1 MSYARTAVTRM
12 TLDMSRL
19 DLQRSE
25 TVTLGDTNRR
35 WEVTLING
43 GAPFRLPPN
52 WTAAL
57 TGIKPDG
64 TGLLN
69 GCSVADG
76 KIIYDFAA
84 GKEIATCAGSYPV
97 QFDIWDEVGDL
108 VASPKVYVNVLA
120 DVRPHAELESDGQYT
135 LIGETLTRVAEAE
148 KDINENAEEI
158 SATKKKVEENQKQ
171 IEKLAPY
178 RPSAVITTI
187 PTKAWEQASKDKPY
201 TATFGEVGNHQHVTI
216 WGLDNVTIEWL
227 NVNRPTVSIIND
239 EICLTAAAKPSKDL
253 TLAMLTEPYS
263 VGEEGDEGDEGD
275 EAYSLAELVGL
286 TDEAV
291 RLNLG
296 KRMTSAETRL
306 DSAEVIGGLVE
317 IKASDWDNTGTTIK
331 LPIKDDTLTLL
342 WPDNEVSTTIVEKQG
357 IFINQAFVDDD
368 KDEVLL
374 IRVDDADYKG
384 ALKLRYIRFPMVNE
398 ESQQAAVLL
407 IGAKYSPRVGSGGGN
422 GDAVIVRPDPH
433 VVLTIAADSWS
444 ETKSIGLTT
453 WITGAIPLDDITPQT
468 MIRLSA
474 LDADTAADW
483 SAGQTGAEI
492 THNEE
497 TETYSLRVGII
508 GDKPTAD
515 WQILMETSTVEETE
529 GVTGPWVSVIP
540 PVSDATDKVADHNY
554 DEAAHPDLRDQI
566 KGLDAKAVGADPA
579 GTAESKTGDLRE
591 EIDNTL
597 KGYDNATAVNRKINE
612 HNVST
617 ESHEDLRQEL
627 QRLADRLNAA
637 LNSDDTSLDD
647 LKEIV
652 AYIKS
657 NKTLIDGITSSKVN
671 VTDIVD
677 NLVTNKSN
685 VPLSAAQGVALKLL
699 IDSLEDVVEGKT
711 TPDQVAAQIK
721 TALTPYITREDADKA
736 YQPAGDYVAKEE
748 GKQLS
753 TLDYNASE
761 QARVNKAVADAADSK
776 TQAAAALNRAT
787 QAETAA
793 QEAAESAEEVQRKV
807 ESGELDGAP
816 GAPGYTP
823 VAGVDYPTDAQIDTK
838 IAAALAQRNQ
848 LEPLRAESEDWL
860 NENGDPTKVYIV
872 PNADGQGGKVYAYAE
887 VEGEVTKTLKD
898 AVCGPE
904 TQQINHWVADAGYS
918 TASRIGSD
926 GTVKSGT
933 DQASGYIPAAVGA
946 TIKVENFALTKNQTC
961 YVAAYDDSGAV
972 TGSQLIQN
980 TNNGSEIS
988 TAATSNKWCDT
999 KTASSFTATLSAAN
1013 FGSGFTKIR
1022 INGVLTNA
1030 TVTVATVQKL
1040 SRWYAFTDFVDTND
1054 ARINAIDD
1062 RVKVLEAGGASRI
1075 KTREAALRLIK
1086 EWDKPIYDQLEPFM
1100 LDHTLSVDSSRW
1112 ATYYDADDKDGS
1124 KRRAQVSALYE
1135 EYDALCTN
1143 YPDFVRDITNV
1154 THGLEGATE
1163 TTYGGLCSDG
1173 VQMVKVYEFKEVD
1186 PLRNEANNEWSETKP
1201 KMLLISGIHWEWGG
1215 VYALFNALKEITTN
1229 PALRYIR
1236 RNMHFVV
1243 MPITNPYTFTNFGNT
1258 NDGHYNKNGVEIHN
1272 NFEVD
1277 FNNVIDATH
1286 GKEPLSEIETR
1297 YINNVMR
1304 KHSDAAYMVSCH
1316 SHQGNSKTP
1325 NRTIWPS
1332 TATYFGCNLGY
1343 RLIDMMSF
1351 ALSQKYNTDWSGDNR
1366 AGHASLSSSSG
1377 TEGKQAMLYGIHG
1390 MSLEIGDTFYAFSA
1404 DKLSDYVITHGAETY
1419 INFIRIAMT
1428 AYSIHDREQYAPK
1441 PAYEIE

>member
-135 LIGETLTRVAEAE
+135 LIGETLTRVSEAE
-148 KDINENAEEI
+148 KDISKNAEEI
-158 SATKKKVEENQKQ
+158 SATKKKVEENQRH

-187 PTKAWEQASKDKPY
+187 PTTAWEQASKEEPY
-201 TATFGEVGNHQHVTI
+201 TVAIGEVGAHQHVTI

-239 EICLTAAAKPSKDL
+239 EIILTAAAKPSKDL
-253 TLAMLTEPYS
+253 TLAMLTEPYA
-263 VGEEGDEGDEGD
+263 VGEEDDK
-275 EAYSLAELVGL
+275 AYSLAELVGL

-291 RLNLG
+291 RLSLG
-296 KRMTSAETRL
+296 KRMTLAETRL
-306 DSAEVIGGLVE
+306 DSAEVIGGQVE
-317 IKASDWDNTGTTIK
+317 IKASDWVNTGTTIK
-331 LPIKDDTLTLL
+331 LPIKADTLTLL

-398 ESQQAAVLL
+398 ESQRAAVLL
-407 IGAKYSPRVGSGGGN
+407 IGARYSPIGGSGGGN
-422 GDAVIVRPDPH
+422 GDVVIRPDPH

-453 WITGAIPLDDITPQT
+453 WITGAIPLDDITPTT

-474 LDADTAADW
+474 MDADTAADW

-508 GDKPTAD
+508 GAKPTAD
-515 WQILMETSTVEETE
+515 WQILMETATVVETE

-554 DEAAHPDLRDQI
+554 DEAAHPDLRNLI
-566 KGLDAKAVGADPA
+566 KGLDAKAVGADPV
-579 GTAESKTGDLRE
+579 GTAESKVNEAVKEINQSIAAHLANYYAKGETYNRTEIDSRLSAIPKFEIKPVDSLPTSGISYTTVYLVKDKTESGDLYTEYIRVTVDGTDVWE
-591 EIDNTL
+591 ELGRQRVDLSGYVTEEALDEALASKVTEERVNALLTDKL
-597 KGYDNATAVNRKINE
+597 KDYLTTAKA
-612 HNVST
+612 
-617 ESHEDLRQEL
+617 QEL
-627 QRLADRLNAA
+627 
-637 LNSDDTSLDD
+637 
-647 LKEIV
+647 
-652 AYIKS
+652 
-657 NKTLIDGITSSKVN
+657 
-671 VTDIVD
+671 
-677 NLVTNKSN
+677 
-685 VPLSAAQGVALKLL
+685 
-699 IDSLEDVVEGKT
+699 
-711 TPDQVAAQIK
+711 
-721 TALTPYITREDADKA
+721 
-736 YQPAGDYVAKEE
+736 YQPKGDYVE
-748 GKQLS
+748 KQDGMGLS
-753 TLDYNASE
+753 EINYSASE
-761 QARVNKAVADAADSK
+761 QERLNQAVTNAADAKSYASAAL
-776 TQAAAALNRAT
+776 TQAATAERNAAAS
-787 QAETAA
+787 
-793 QEAAESAEEVQRKV
+793 AESAAEVKRKV

-872 PNADGQGGKVYAYAE
+872 PNEDRQGGKVYAYAE
-887 VEGEVTKTLKD
+887 VEVEVTKTLKD

-904 TQQINHWVADAGYS
+904 THQIDHWVADAGYS
-918 TASRIGSD
+918 TSSRLGSD
-926 GTVKSGT
+926 GTAKSGT
-933 DQASGYIPAAVGA
+933 DQASGYIPASVGS
-946 TIKVENFALTKNQTC
+946 TIKVENLALTPKQFC
-961 YVAAYDDSGAV
+961 YVVAYDESGTV
-972 TGSQLIQN
+972 TGSQTIQN

-988 TAATSNKWCDT
+988 IAATSNKWCDT
-999 KTASSFTATLSAAN
+999 KTASSFTATLSEAN

-1030 TVTVATVQKL
+1030 TVTVATVEKIT
-1040 SRWYAFTDFVDTND
+1040 SWYAFTDFVATDD
-1054 ARINAIDD
+1054 ARINALDD
-1062 RVKVLEAGGASRI
+1062 RVKVLEAGGASRP

-1086 EWDKPIYDQLEPFM
+1086 EWDKPVYDQLEPFT

-1112 ATYYDADDKDGS
+1112 VTHYDEDDKDGS
-1124 KRRAQVSALYE
+1124 KRRAQVTALYD
-1135 EYDALCTN
+1135 EYDALCTAH
-1143 YPDFVRDITNV
+1143 PDFVRDITNV
-1154 THGLEGATE
+1154 AHGLEGATE

-1173 VQMVKVYEFKEVD
+1173 VQKVKVYEFREVD

-1201 KMLLISGIHWEWGG
+1201 KILLISGIHWEWGG
-1215 VYALFNALKEITTN
+1215 VYALFYALKEITTN

-1243 MPITNPYTFTNFGNT
+1243 MPITNPYCFTNYKNSGG
-1258 NDGHYNKNGVEIHN
+1258 GHYNKNGVEIHN

-1277 FNNVIDATH
+1277 FNGASDATD
-1286 GKEPLSEIETR
+1286 GAEPLSEVETR

-1316 SHQGNSKTP
+1316 SHQGNSATP
-1325 NRTIWPS
+1325 KRTIWPS

-1343 RLIDMMSF
+1343 RLIDIMSF
-1351 ALSQKYNTDWSGDNR
+1351 ALAQKYDTNWSGDNR